1 MGLAPA
7 RIHAQQHR
15 GPVERLGA
23 SRPGIDVHD
32 GPQLVLVATQHVAHL
47 EFLDALVELVHLGL
61 GDYPLPDEVGHQ
73 LQVLDIL
80 AHGVVILDPR
90 LDAGHLAQLFARLV
104 GVLPE
109 VGLLGLLL
117 LVAEVNALLL
127 DSEAALQRRAALF
140 HLLDLF
146 GKYHSS
152 RQNFMFSFREANS
165 RMKSAVPSSPKTVE
179 LIDRW

>member
-1 MGLAPA
+1 MPL
-7 RIHAQQHR
+7 
-15 GPVERLGA
+15 ERLC
-23 SRPGIDVHD
+23 
-32 GPQLVLVATQHVAHL
+32 
-47 EFLDALVELVHLGL
+47 VELVHLGL